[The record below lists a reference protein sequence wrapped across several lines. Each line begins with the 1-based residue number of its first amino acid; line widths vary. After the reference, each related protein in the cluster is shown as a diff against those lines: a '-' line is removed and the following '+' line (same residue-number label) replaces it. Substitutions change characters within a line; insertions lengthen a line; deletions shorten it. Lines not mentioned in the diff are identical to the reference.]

1 MINLIK
7 GGTMNTYIVNF
18 SEQGNWDEYSDA
30 IEVIASKKSVARQAA
45 LKLLNQS
52 DDSNLEITSIEKQD

>member
-1 MINLIK
+1 
-7 GGTMNTYIVNF
+7 MNTYIVNF